1 MTSKGI
7 QCNLEKYCS
16 QCDLLAMA
24 GLGSQCANCHW
35 KYLGVQPSAYD
46 LLLCENISLARI
58 AQAVHMR
65 VRGYPRDLAGGY
77 KRPAMRPR
85 YAYVGNLR
93 HTPNEYIN
101 HQSMDGLYGGVS
113 HHIGNESLDP
123 SARKIP
129 CLMDIETRAPPLS
142 FGPLPLYTQRRALPE
157 RSWSV

>member
-1 MTSKGI
+1 MASKGV
-7 QCNLEKYCS
+7 QCSLEKYGS

-46 LLLCENISLARI
+46 LLLCENISLTRI

-65 VRGYPRDLAGGY
+65 VRGYPRDLAGRY
-77 KRPAMRPR
+77 TRPAVRPR
-85 YAYVGNLR
+85 YAYVGNSR
-93 HTPNEYIN
+93 HTPNEYIR
-101 HQSMDGLYGGVS
+101 H
-113 HHIGNESLDP
+113 GNGSLD
-123 SARKIP
+123 SRAGKIP